1 MMKREYILFSYL
13 LAALLLAEST
23 KTHLPVRTYYEY
35 IGPDNISTYTID
47 CDQLLVNNCTS
58 MSLEQI
64 SKCLESGH
72 SYNIYIS
79 SIELNLNTIV
89 TFSDAK
95 YLSIAGSHMAT
106 TITCQGEKFA
116 GLIFKNLERV
126 AITGISVKNCGA
138 IYQVWNFTYSFAVI
152 MVQNKDIDVED
163 ITITNSS
170 GVGLMIV
177 DHQGGNIRFKFCNFF
192 QNVLCENDIIYNYNI
207 MGGGGLFVGGFE
219 KNHSQPITMSLINCT
234 FERNAAHT
242 FSYNYL
248 YTDDLGNPVEGY
260 GHGGGATF
268 LFDNGLTD
276 IHVLVSNCTFKRNEA
291 FKGAGL
297 AVSIEGKFDSL
308 TRNVSVEVHSSV
320 FEENGCDNSSFT
332 ASGGGI
338 HINFATP
345 IETNLELNN
354 IVIVNVQ
361 FEGNCAHFGGGL
373 YFYSNVNKNTS
384 ETNTINIAEC
394 LFKGNRA
401 HTGSAVD
408 ITPNVFERV
417 SSGTRIIPTFRDC
430 IFFYNIVKINP
441 RSASQHENAQTTYGI
456 ATIYVSLYSIKFE
469 GCNSFEGNVGTAI
482 HIVNGKIDMSQ
493 SDVHFYNN
501 SGINGGAVALI
512 GVSLMSVGPNKE
524 YTFVNNK
531 ALGKGGGLYVEMVDN
546 HDVTASKTCFIEY
559 KNGPSR
565 FFPTREWTANISF
578 IGNKA
583 MLGVGHAIFATTLYP
598 CQTINNGTVDKLN
611 LISIHASEVFT
622 RRGIRLEEV
631 DQNKLEGTQIATE
644 GAQFCLEK
652 HNLQVIPGERFPHGV
667 TIYDDL
673 NQTTKVVLTVS
684 IFGNP
689 EVKLDRAFSSC
700 VGESII
706 LRGREGKEVSLH
718 LQTTTSRLTYTR
730 LEVKLMNCPPG
741 FRFDEV
747 QNSCVCNTEK
757 YYALVKCNTTKFHSY
772 ITPGYW
778 VGTIENKTELV
789 ISYCLLQFCDYNR
802 VDTVGYAIKL
812 PRTYDKL
819 VEAMCGTSRT
829 GISCGNC
836 AQGFTSNFHSPTFA
850 CKRLDPKI
858 CKLGWFF
865 YILSELVPVTLIF
878 ITVIALNISFT
889 SGKVNGFILYSQL
902 LCSFLIDGNGFI
914 TFSPNVTYL
923 TKIYQLIYGVFN
935 LDLFQ
940 IEHLSFCL
948 IRNASALD
956 ILVVKYI
963 TIIYALLL
971 IFLVIWCMNRCH
983 CITRCFARCCRITT
997 VKTSVI
1003 HGLSA
1008 FLILCYSQCLKV
1020 SLNLLSGYRLS
1031 FSDDSNSTSSMRV
1044 TLNGNIRYLKEE
1056 HLPYAIPAIFC
1067 LMTLGMFPPL
1077 LFLVYPLLNRVLPSS
1092 DQDDSKIV
1100 KYVTQKFSV
1109 IRMKP
1114 LLDSFQG
1121 CFKDN
1126 CRFFAGLYF
1135 LYRWIPLL
1143 LDTFIWSFRKYY
1155 VALEALVIAM
1165 LVLHILYQPYAQKI
1179 HNIIDTLLFADLA
1192 LINIITFAHYYVFR
1206 TRVGRQ
1212 AVTHSIT
1219 PSAVIQLILIYLPLI
1234 IATVYLIVVIFRL
1247 GCKRKKQSA
1256 SPTSSSIVLIKLKD
1270 FMNSYRDVD
1279 ELIHDND
1286 LLPHRLLTENVEKKY
1301 CEDIDCVS
1309 NEEQLN
1315 TDYISS

>member
-23 KTHLPVRTYYEY
+23 KTHPPVRTYHEY
-35 IGPDNISTYTID
+35 IGSDNISTYTID

-64 SKCLESGH
+64 SNCLESGH

-79 SIELNLNTIV
+79 SIELNLNTTV

-138 IYQVWNFTYSFAVI
+138 IYRMWNFRYSSAVI
-152 MVQNKDIDVED
+152 MVQNKDIEVEG
-163 ITITNSS
+163 ITIANSS
-170 GVGLMIV
+170 GIGLMIV

-192 QNVLCENDIIYNYNI
+192 QNVLSENDTMYKNI
-207 MGGGGLFVGGFE
+207 KGGGGLYVGGFE
-219 KNHSQPITMSLINCT
+219 KNHSQPIMMSFINCT
-234 FERNAAHT
+234 YERNVAHT
-242 FSYNYL
+242 AFYDSL
-248 YTDDLGNPVEGY
+248 YTDDLGKPVKGF

-268 LFDNGLTD
+268 FFDNGLTD

-291 FKGAGL
+291 FKGGGL
-297 AVSIEGKFDSL
+297 SVNIKGNLKSL
-308 TRNVSVEVHSSV
+308 TKSISVEVQSSI
-320 FEENGCDNSSFT
+320 FEENGCDSSNFT
-332 ASGGGI
+332 NSGGGI
-338 HINFATP
+338 HVSFATLE
-345 IETNLELNN
+345 ETNLELNN
-354 IVIVNVQ
+354 NMVIKNVQ
-361 FEGNCAHFGGGL
+361 FTGNCAHFGGGL
-373 YFYSNVNKNTS
+373 YFYSDINENTRES
-384 ETNTINIAEC
+384 NTINIAEC
-394 LFKGNRA
+394 IFEGNKA

-408 ITPNVFERV
+408 ITPTVFERV
-417 SSGTRIIPTFRDC
+417 SSGIRMIPTFRNC
-430 IFFYNIVKINP
+430 NFFYNIVKINT
-441 RSASQHENAQTTYGI
+441 ASQHENAQTTYGI

-524 YTFVNNK
+524 YTFVNNT

-565 FFPTREWTANISF
+565 FIPTREWTANISF
-578 IGNKA
+578 IGNRA
-583 MLGVGHAIFATTLYP
+583 ILGVGHAIFATTLYP
-598 CQTINNGTVDKLN
+598 CQTINNGTVDELN

-622 RRGIRLEEV
+622 QRGIRVEEV
-631 DQNKLEGTQIATE
+631 DQDKLEGTQIATE
-644 GAQFCLEK
+644 GAQFLLEK
-652 HNLQVIPGERFPHGV
+652 CKLQVIPGERFPHGV

-684 IFGNP
+684 IFDNP

-730 LEVKLMNCPPG
+730 LKVKLMNCPPG

-778 VGTIENKTELV
+778 VGTIENQTELV
-789 ISYCLLQFCDYNR
+789 ISYCPLRFCDYDKM
-802 VDTVGYAIKL
+802 DTTGYAIKL
-812 PRTYDKL
+812 PQTNSGLNK
-819 VEAMCGTSRT
+819 AMCGTSRN

-914 TFSPNVTYL
+914 TFIPNVGSL
-923 TKIYQLIYGVFN
+923 TRIYQVIYGVFN
-935 LDLFQ
+935 LDFFQ
-940 IEHLSFCL
+940 IEYLSFCL
-948 IRNASALD
+948 ISNASALD

-997 VKTSVI
+997 VKSSVI

-1020 SLNLLSGYRLS
+1020 SLNLLSGYRLL

-1044 TLNGNIRYLKEE
+1044 TLNGNIHHFKKE

-1100 KYVTQKFSV
+1100 KYVTRKLSV

-1114 LLDSFQG
+1114 FLDSFQG

-1126 CRFFAGLYF
+1126 RRFFAGLYF

-1143 LDTFIWSFRKYY
+1143 LDTFVWSFKKYY

-1270 FMNSYRDVD
+1270 FMSSYRDVD
-1279 ELIHDND
+1279 EVNHDND
-1286 LLPHRLLTENVEKKY
+1286 LLPHRLLTENVEY
-1301 CEDIDCVS
+1301 EYREDIDYVS

-1315 TDYISS
+1315 TDYISSTY